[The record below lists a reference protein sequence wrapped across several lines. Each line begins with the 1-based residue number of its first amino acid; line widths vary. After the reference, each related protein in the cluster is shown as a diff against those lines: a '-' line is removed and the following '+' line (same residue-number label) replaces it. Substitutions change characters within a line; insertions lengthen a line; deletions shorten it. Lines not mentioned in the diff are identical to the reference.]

1 MYAFPLGLQ
10 TKHGDG
16 NLENGAG
23 TCFTER
29 VSKLRYH
36 FCRKRERVTSLDD
49 AQARAELIPSPDK
62 Y

>member
-1 MYAFPLGLQ
+1 MYAFTFGLQ
-10 TKHGDG
+10 TKHGAG

-29 VSKLRYH
+29 VSKLRSY

-49 AQARAELIPSPDK
+49 AQARAE
-62 Y
+62 

>member
-1 MYAFPLGLQ
+1 MYAFTFGLQ
-10 TKHGDG
+10 TKHGAD

-29 VSKLRYH
+29 VSKLKSH

-49 AQARAELIPSPDK
+49 AQARAE
-62 Y
+62 